1 MTEYSF
7 PSSVDQSGDCDETT
21 ATKQLQ
27 LRNGT
32 QLSLQQPSS
41 QQNESHTAS
50 ALGVSHLLKKLEHF
64 WESLSSA
71 EYKYLK

>member
-7 PSSVDQSGDCDETT
+7 PSSVDQSGDFDETT
-21 ATKQLQ
+21 ARKQLQ

-32 QLSLQQPSS
+32 QLSLQQSLS

-50 ALGVSHLLKKLEHF
+50 ALRVSHLLKKLEHF
-64 WESLSSA
+64 WESISPA